1 MFRLKRAAGTA
12 VLAGLLVLSA
22 AIPAGAKVLG
32 TGKFSGL
39 NGYSVKGR
47 HRIVAND
54 GKRVLRFKKSFRSD
68 GGPGLRVWLS
78 KAGPKAGD
86 SALKS
91 SYVDLGSLKAA
102 SGKQKY
108 KIPKGKKVGK
118 FKSVVVWCS
127 QVAMAFGTAPIKK
140 P

>member
-1 MFRLKRAAGTA
+1 MFTAVRLGLTGAVAGALVLATVGPAAG
-12 VLAGLLVLSA
+12 
-22 AIPAGAKVLG
+22 KVYG
-32 TGKFSGL
+32 TGKFSGR
-39 NGYSVKGR
+39 NGYSVSGR
-47 HRIVAND
+47 HKIVVGE
-54 GKRVLRFKKSFRSD
+54 GKRTLRLAKSFRSD

-86 SALKS
+86 VATKSA
-91 SYVDLGSLKAA
+91 YVDLGSLKSG

-108 KIPKGKKVGK
+108 RIPKGRKLGK

-127 QVAMAFGTAPIKK
+127 KVAMAFGVAPIKK